1 VFLSNQD
8 PASYPTFFVTF
19 TLIGQIG
26 DPLSVFDIRLPSRHG
41 FDMLRIDHKSFKTA
55 DPSG

>member
-1 VFLSNQD
+1 MLQ
-8 PASYPTFFVTF
+8 
-19 TLIGQIG
+19 QIG